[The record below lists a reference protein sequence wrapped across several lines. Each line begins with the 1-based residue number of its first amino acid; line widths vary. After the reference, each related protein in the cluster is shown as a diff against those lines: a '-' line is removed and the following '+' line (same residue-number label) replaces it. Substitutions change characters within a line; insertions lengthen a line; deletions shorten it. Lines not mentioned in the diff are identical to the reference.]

1 MLPLRSAPAL
11 ALLQVALL
19 ASAAGAGSEWQAGD
33 SGEGPGYA
41 YQVFSEHREG
51 EDFYRYEVRGR
62 VEAAPGA
69 LSRAVR
75 AITSDPGRAP
85 EGQVRRILQTDDDEF
100 IVYTRIDLPY
110 PFGDRDI
117 VTRGVRRAHG
127 AGLRIDWEATEHPD
141 APPSE
146 DAIRIERSAG
156 HWTFV
161 PGDGGSSEVVYHS
174 YSDAAGSLPG
184 WLVEPLTAKNV
195 ARVFEEVA
203 LEALGQSRSAM
214 ALP

>member
-1 MLPLRSAPAL
+1 MLPQRSALAL
-11 ALLQVALL
+11 ALLHVALL
-19 ASAAGAGSEWQAGD
+19 ASVAGAGSAWEAGE
-33 SGEGPGYA
+33 SGEGKGYA
-41 YQVFSEHREG
+41 YQVFSAQREG

-62 VEAAPGA
+62 VDAAPGA
-69 LSRAVR
+69 LTRAVR
-75 AITSDPGRAP
+75 AITSDPERAP
-85 EGQVRRILQTDDDEF
+85 EGQTRRILEADGDEF

-127 AGLRIDWEATEHPD
+127 AGLRIDWEATGHPD

-161 PGDGGSSEVVYHS
+161 PGDDGSCEVVYHS

-184 WLVEPLTAKNV
+184 WLVEPLTEQNV

-203 LEALGQSRSAM
+203 LEAVEQSRRAM